1 MYRINYVTSIVK
13 ASKSEN
19 ILIKF
24 LKILNIFAQI
34 AIVMLILQIFNLNNQ
49 INTCNDNI
57 ENIKKE
63 IKEKRES
70 NYITNIENDWTMY
83 HYKLL
88 AVTQMLSN
96 RTNYGLILKNFAEVI
111 PENIHVS
118 EIFTKGIFF
127 NFNLEFLKEKKK
139 IYENNYKYADEI
151 KAVFENNI
159 YFNKDQM
166 ELLGTKEQ
174 NINNSN
180 VELLEFKIGCNI
192 RK

>member
-13 ASKSEN
+13 ASKGEN
-19 ILIKF
+19 ILVKF
-24 LKILNIFAQI
+24 LKIINIFAQI
-34 AIVMLILQIFNLNNQ
+34 AIVMLILQVFNLNSE
-49 INTCNDNI
+49 IETCNTHI

-70 NYITNIENDWTMY
+70 NYINNIENDWTMY

-88 AVTQMLSN
+88 AVRQMLSN

-111 PENIHVS
+111 PENIHVA
-118 EIFTKGIFF
+118 EIFTRGIFF
-127 NFNLEFLKEKKK
+127 NFNKEFLKEKIK

-151 KAVFENNI
+151 KAVFENSV